1 MSLLFLFLFV
11 VVVVVE
17 MVVFGGTV
25 FTGLKSVTRSK
36 ERKNEPVT
44 KVFRGAVQEG
54 K

>member
-11 VVVVVE
+11 VVV
-17 MVVFGGTV
+17 VVFGGTV

>member
-1 MSLLFLFLFV
+1 MSLLFLFLF
-11 VVVVVE
+11 VVVE